1 MELKAWTGDLGMRA
15 ADLQAPEHRERPYEY
30 QEIKRHIDCTRD
42 DPERKD
48 IAASTIDTRIPL
60 LGHGA
65 THGPPHGQAGHYHR
79 QPEADNKRD
88 QKVGRNPEHAVGPKY
103 C

>member
-1 MELKAWTGDLGMRA
+1 MELRAWTGDLGMRA
-15 ADLQAPEHRERPYEY
+15 ADLQAPEHRQRPYEY
-30 QEIKRHIDCTRD
+30 QQINRHVDCTRD
-42 DPERKD
+42 DIVRID

-60 LGHGA
+60 LGQGA
-65 THGPPHGQAGHYHR
+65 THGQAGHYHR

-88 QKVGRNPEHAVGPKY
+88 DKPSRNPEHAVGPKY

>member
-1 MELKAWTGDLGMRA
+1 MRA

-30 QEIKRHIDCTRD
+30 HDIKSHVDHTRD
-42 DPERKD
+42 DIVQKD
-48 IAASTIDTRIPL
+48 IAASTMNTRIPL
-60 LGHGA
+60 LGHRA
-65 THGPPHGQAGHYHR
+65 THGQAGHCHR

-88 QKVGRNPEHAVGPKY
+88 HKMGRNPEHAVGPKY